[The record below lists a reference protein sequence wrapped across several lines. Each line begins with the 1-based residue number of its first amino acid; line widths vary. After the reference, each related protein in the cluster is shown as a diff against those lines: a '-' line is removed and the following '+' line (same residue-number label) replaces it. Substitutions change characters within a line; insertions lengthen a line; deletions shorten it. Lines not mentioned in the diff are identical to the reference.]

1 VKDGVLYYVN
11 PAVLQITKLSNGQ
24 TQSLATAGPGQTPFQ
39 GHVFFNVPAG
49 QTGNME
55 RAIVNGPKQFSMDFG
70 LVKKIRLTEKLRI
83 ELRGEAF
90 NVLNHNNYLLPLT
103 IDINSTS
110 FGQLTPGLSEQ
121 AGGLDSPRRLQFAF
135 RFEF

>member
-1 VKDGVLYYVN
+1 
-11 PAVLQITKLSNGQ
+11 
-24 TQSLATAGPGQTPFQ
+24 
-39 GHVFFNVPAG
+39 
-49 QTGNME
+49 
-55 RAIVNGPKQFSMDFG
+55 
-70 LVKKIRLTEKLRI
+70 
-83 ELRGEAF
+83 
-90 NVLNHNNYLLPLT
+90 LT